1 MPKILV
7 VDDDKAVQEM
17 LADTLR
23 EHGYEVH
30 TCRDGKQVL
39 VELERVAYDLLILD
53 VLIPHMNGFVLIEQ
67 IRGRPDLEDLPV
79 VMISGIYRSRNH
91 RTEMTTRFKV
101 IDYLDKPIPMDRL
114 MDLVERVAGPA
125 PGAGTS
131 APPPTEDDV
140 ESSAAEMS
148 GEWVDPADIIDAD
161 DLTLTQGERPVP
173 LTKKREPVPLTT
185 PKKKA
190 KKPPPDEP
198 PAPVPETLVDITAR
212 QEKKAVEAEARQS
225 FKPSAFVLQGTLNKM
240 PVVAVLG
247 KLWHERSSGGLLL
260 RRKKVKKIVYLKA
273 GNPVSVKSNL
283 VSECLGQILLRERLI
298 SKQECEASIEAM
310 KKTGQRQGELLV
322 QMGSLT
328 QKNLDFALELQ
339 LETKLYATF
348 DWDIGEYR
356 YNASMKYAGESAI
369 KRTGPAIVVEGI
381 RRTFDETRLRSL
393 MLPVIDVA
401 LEFFGDVGSD
411 LEVMGLSEA
420 EQKAIGAIVPGK
432 TTRELLDSMPVD
444 YPDALRIIYTL
455 IALELLRPAT

>member
-39 VELERVAYDLLILD
+39 VELERSPYDLLILD

-67 IRGRPDLEDLPV
+67 IRERPDLEDLPV

-101 IDYLDKPIPMDRL
+101 IDYIDKPVPMDRL

-125 PGAGTS
+125 IPGS
-131 APPPTEDDV
+131 APPPNDPEAL
-140 ESSAAEMS
+140 AAETS
-148 GEWVDPADIIDAD
+148 GEWVDPDDIIDAD
-161 DLTLTQGERPVP
+161 DLTHTSEQPALLTEKRELVP
-173 LTKKREPVPLTT
+173 LTQKKTSKEPS
-185 PKKKA
+185 
-190 KKPPPDEP
+190 
-198 PAPVPETLVDITAR
+198 APVPEKLVDISAR
-212 QEKKAVEAEARQS
+212 QEKQAVETEARQS
-225 FKPSAFVLQGTLNKM
+225 FRTSAFVLQGQLNKM

-260 RRKKVKKIVYLKA
+260 RRKKVKKIVYVKS
-273 GNPVSVKSNL
+273 GNPISVKSNL

-298 SKQECEASIEAM
+298 SKQECEASVEAM

-328 QKNLDFALELQ
+328 QKNLEFALELQ

-348 DWDIGEYR
+348 LWDDGEYR
-356 YNASMKYAGESAI
+356 FNASMKVPDDVAI
-369 KRTGPAIVVEGI
+369 EWGGPAIVAEGI

-401 LEFFGDVGSD
+401 LEFGGDIARD
-411 LEVMGLSEA
+411 LESMELPEA
-420 EQKAIGAIVPGK
+420 EQKAVSTIVPGK

-444 YPDALRIIYTL
+444 YPDALRLIYTL
-455 IALELLRPAT
+455 IALDLLRPAR